1 MNFKI
6 LLLEAVS
13 LRSLIY
19 SIENMQSFWGFASC
33 IHTQRALKRS
43 GGTMLFCSRQW
54 RIAKK
59 AVPPVPFATVCGSLQ
74 NYAPPQFAS
83 PTPANGGLL
92 GLAQPPIGGRGGG
105 LPAPLLSHANW
116 GRIAP
121 KPPPQ
126 EKKPAEKA
134 AFFSCSKL

>member
-1 MNFKI
+1 MF
-6 LLLEAVS
+6 LEAVS
-13 LRSLIY
+13 LRSLHSVMEICKV
-19 SIENMQSFWGFASC
+19 FWVFASC
-33 IHTQRALKRS
+33 IHPHRALKRS

-59 AVPPVPFATVCGSLQ
+59 AVPPVPFATCCGSLQ
-74 NYAPPQFAS
+74 HYAPPQFAC

-92 GLAQPPIGGRGGG
+92 GQAQPPIGGRGGG
-105 LPAPLLSHANW
+105 LPAPLLSPVDW

-126 EKKPAEKA
+126 AKKKRLKKPC
-134 AFFSCSKL
+134 FFRLLEY